1 MKLFSMKRVV
11 LSLQILALTSVSV
24 LSRPIPVNASVL
36 SSAGWFKV
44 KFDQILPVREAKAD
58 EPIKTITEDVG
69 IPVVLGNALLA
80 TSSPETVPSKLA
92 SAPSKGK
99 ILLRPK
105 FKVQAGT
112 IFDLTVTA
120 YSSTV
125 DQCDSDPFTT
135 ASGTRVHDGTVAANF
150 LPFGTHVTF
159 PDYSGNKVYT
169 IEDRTSTK
177 YSSRADMWM
186 VSRGAALQFGKR
198 HLRMVVVE

>member
-1 MKLFSMKRVV
+1 MKLFSTKRVV

-58 EPIKTITEDVG
+58 EDLVVKNTDM
-69 IPVVLGNALLA
+69 PVVLGNALLA
-80 TSSPETVPSKLA
+80 SSSPETVPSKLVQ
-92 SAPSKGK
+92 APSEGK

-112 IFDLTVTA
+112 TFDLTVTA

-135 ASGTRVHDGTVAANF
+135 ASGTHVHDGTVAANF

-159 PDYSGNKVYT
+159 PSYSGDKVYT
-169 IEDRTSTK
+169 IEDRTNAK
-177 YSSRADMWM
+177 YSSRADIWM

-198 HLRMVVVE
+198 HLVMVVVE